1 MQNYIKTFINYVI
14 MYILIS
20 SEWGMFMPIILREI
34 KKSFGKK
41 NVLNGVSM
49 ELGAGNITGILGN
62 NGSGKTTLMKIISGI
77 YNYDSGIIE
86 NLVYDSG
93 ILDVCNMMENSSF
106 NGSMTVLQNL
116 KYFINLSIEKSD
128 DFKYYVNLFKID
140 YLNEKFG
147 KLSLGMKQ
155 KVAMLYIFL
164 KKSKILLLDE
174 ITNGLD
180 ERIIELFYKEL
191 KCYVKKNQIYTL
203 ISSHKIYEL
212 QGICDC
218 IYILDD
224 GNMQKEIN
232 INQNGEGFDE
242 RKIFVFKNEIFAN
255 EFLKNIDEDL
265 KPILQGNSVSIIWH
279 TDSDLQ
285 KVIILASRYNLINLL
300 DDKTTLEKY
309 YFDLTRKE

>member
-140 YLNEKFG
+140 FLNEKFG

-224 GNMQKEIN
+224 GIMQKEIN
-232 INQNGEGFDE
+232 LNQNGEGFDE

-255 EFLKNIDEDL
+255 EFFKNIYEDL

-279 TDSDLQ
+279 TDFDLQ

>member
-1 MQNYIKTFINYVI
+1 MDE
-14 MYILIS
+14 IS
-20 SEWGMFMPIILREI
+20 NEWREFMPIILMEI

-41 NVLNGVSM
+41 NVLNGISM
-49 ELGAGNITGILGN
+49 ELIAGNITGILGN
-62 NGSGKTTLMKIISGI
+62 NGSGKTTLMKIISGM
-77 YNYDSGIIE
+77 YSYDSGTIE
-86 NLVYDSG
+86 NLVYISG
-93 ILDVCNMMENSSF
+93 VLDVCNMMEHPSF

-116 KYFINLSIEKSD
+116 KYFIDLSIEKSV

-140 YLNEKFG
+140 FLNEKFG

-191 KCYVKKNQIYTL
+191 KRYVKENEIYTL

-212 QGICDC
+212 QEICDS
-218 IYILDD
+218 IYILDE
-224 GNMQKEIN
+224 GIIQKEVN
-232 INQNGEGFDE
+232 LSQNGEGFNQ
-242 RKIFVFKNEIFAN
+242 RKVFMFKNEDFAK
-255 EFLKNIDEDL
+255 EFLKNVDDNL
-265 KPILQGNSVSIIWH
+265 NPILQENSVSIIWH
-279 TDSDLQ
+279 NDLNLQ
-285 KVIILASRYNLINLL
+285 TMIVLASKYNLVNLL
-300 DDKTTLEKY
+300 DDNTILEKY

>member
-1 MQNYIKTFINYVI
+1 
-14 MYILIS
+14 
-20 SEWGMFMPIILREI
+20 MPIILKEI

-41 NVLNGVSM
+41 NVLNGISM
-49 ELGAGNITGILGN
+49 ELVAGNITGILGN
-62 NGSGKTTLMKIISGI
+62 NGSGKTTLMKIISGM

-86 NLVYDSG
+86 NLVYISG
-93 ILDVCNMMENSSF
+93 ILDVCNMMEHSSF
-106 NGSMTVLQNL
+106 IGSMTVLQNL
-116 KYFINLSIEKSD
+116 KYFIDLSIEKSA

-140 YLNEKFG
+140 FLNEKFG

-191 KCYVKKNQIYTL
+191 KRYVKKNGIYTL

-212 QGICDC
+212 QGICDS
-218 IYILDD
+218 IYILDE
-224 GNMQKEIN
+224 GIIQKEVN
-232 INQNGEGFDE
+232 LSQNGEDFNQ
-242 RKIFVFKNEIFAN
+242 RKIFVFKNEIFAK
-255 EFLKNIDEDL
+255 EFLKNVDEDL
-265 KPILQGNSVSIIWH
+265 NPNLQENSVSIIWH

-285 KVIILASRYNLINLL
+285 KTIVLASKYNLMNLL

>member
-224 GNMQKEIN
+224 GIMQKEIN
-232 INQNGEGFDE
+232 LNQNGEGFDE